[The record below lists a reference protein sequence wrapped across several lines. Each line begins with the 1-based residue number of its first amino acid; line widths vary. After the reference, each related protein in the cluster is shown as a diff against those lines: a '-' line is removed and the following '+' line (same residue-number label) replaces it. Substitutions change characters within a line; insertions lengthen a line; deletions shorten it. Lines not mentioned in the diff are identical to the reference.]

1 MITRSIIASTA
12 KLRKIY
18 QLNWYHSAA
27 SIDSSTKPH
36 PFNLLDHKDWL
47 SPNEVVKIFETL
59 KDPNST
65 LTVLNQLSKRK
76 DYKPN
81 EALYASVIDNLSKAK
96 NFDGIEQVMKLIK
109 LEKGCRLSDGFF
121 YNVIRIYGLGA
132 GRINRAIDTLF
143 DMPSYGCW
151 PTPKTFNFVLNL
163 LVNTKQFDVIH
174 EVFMAAGKLGVEID
188 ACCLNIMI
196 KGLCKNG
203 DVNAA
208 LQVFDEFPKQNCK
221 PNVRTFSALIHGL
234 CESGRIEEA
243 FSFLEKMETEGVDPD
258 TILINILISG
268 LRKNGRIQESIEL
281 FNRMLLKGCEPIPSS
296 YQEVLYALLDSR
308 KYAEAINLTQKMSSK
323 KMVPSFESYK
333 LMISGLCEENLMS
346 DVNLVLK
353 QMIENGFV
361 PKMAMWRQILQCM
374 LSGYYRSSWHHQD
387 MIPIW
392 CYCPRIRCPFGP
404 SSSPFWVPKLVGFLF
419 LDGEP
424 ICWSVVAL

>member
-1 MITRSIIASTA
+1 MIARSIVACTA

-18 QLNWYHSAA
+18 QPNFYHSAA
-27 SIDSSTKPH
+27 SIDSSTKSH
-36 PFNLLDHKDWL
+36 PFDLLNHKDWL
-47 SPNEVVKIFETL
+47 SPTEVVKIFETL

-65 LTVLNQLSKRK
+65 LTVLNQLSQRK

-81 EALYASVIDNLSKAK
+81 EALYTSVINNLSKAK
-96 NFDGIEQVMKLIK
+96 NFDGIEQVMNRIK

-143 DMPSYGCW
+143 DMPSYSCW

-163 LVNTKQFDVIH
+163 LVSTKQFDVIH
-174 EVFMAAGKLGVEID
+174 EVYMAAGKLGVEID

-203 DVNAA
+203 DIDAA
-208 LQVFDEFPKQNCK
+208 FQVFDEFPKQKCK
-221 PNVRTFSALIHGL
+221 PNVRTFSALIRGL
-234 CESGRIEEA
+234 CESGHIEEA
-243 FSFLEKMETEGVDPD
+243 FSLLEKMETEDVDPD

-281 FNRMLLKGCEPIPSS
+281 FDRMLLKGCEPIPSS
-296 YQEVLYALLDSR
+296 YQEVLYALLDSS
-308 KYAEAINLTQKMSSK
+308 KYVEAMNLTRKMSSK

-333 LMISGLCEENLMS
+333 LMISGLCEENLMA
-346 DVNLVLK
+346 DVDLVLK

-374 LSGYYRSSWHHQD
+374 L
-387 MIPIW
+387 PK
-392 CYCPRIRCPFGP
+392 PR
-404 SSSPFWVPKLVGFLF
+404 V
-419 LDGEP
+419 
-424 ICWSVVAL
+424 

>member
-374 LSGYYRSSWHHQD
+374 LSGKTTSY
-387 MIPIW
+387 
-392 CYCPRIRCPFGP
+392 
-404 SSSPFWVPKLVGFLF
+404 
-419 LDGEP
+419 
-424 ICWSVVAL
+424 SV